1 MLGPWVLIKLFL
13 KPVFLCWSIIF
24 WVLFKSRLIYLLV
37 LPGFKFYLKFPVLTI
52 LHSFSQ
58 FSGPD
63 ATYVPTVLTF
73 PGIISDVTEDYSTW
87 MVRKTK
93 YTKYFY
99 SNYILY
105 IVQCTFLSVFIRAM
119 QVANVMNNKKSKNIT
134 QYTRIFD
141 RSWLL
146 PDVGKT
152 MLWKRYTFPRIT
164 TSSAQMH
171 FHSFFLLSWK
181 FLYHWLT
188 VK

>member
-1 MLGPWVLIKLFL
+1 M
-13 KPVFLCWSIIF
+13 
-24 WVLFKSRLIYLLV
+24 IYLLV
-37 LPGFKFYLKFPVLTI
+37 LPGFKFYLKFPALTI

-93 YTKYFY
+93 YTKYFD

-119 QVANVMNNKKSKNIT
+119 QAANVMNNKKSKNIT

-146 PDVGKT
+146 LFNIPGYLTDLDYYYSIYQDIWQILITITQYTRIFDRSWLLPDVGKT
-152 MLWKRYTFPRIT
+152 TLWKRYTFPVRHWI
-164 TSSAQMH
+164 H
-171 FHSFFLLSWK
+171 LLPEKIS
-181 FLYHWLT
+181 
-188 VK
+188 